1 MTNLFDQY
9 FNTIMEN
16 LDVLTA
22 SRLIDQ
28 YQTRIRKFYDSN
40 YEADPTHIDRMRQ
53 MRMREIEDY
62 EDFIEKNKDEIIKS
76 GLQHKILQFNR
87 ELRRIKM
94 L

>member
-16 LDVLTA
+16 LDVLMA

-28 YQTRIRKFYDSN
+28 YQTRIRKISDIN
-40 YEADPTHIDRMRQ
+40 YEADPTHIDKMRDLKK
-53 MRMREIEDY
+53 REIKNY
-62 EDFIEKNKDEIIKS
+62 EDFIEQNKDEIIEQ

-87 ELRRIKM
+87 ELSRIKM